1 MQSPPQPL
9 NGLLSADATGFVC
22 LYADLGFVCFL
33 KRLRHE
39 DVVVLGQFCVELVT

>member
-33 KRLRHE
+33 KGLRHE
-39 DVVVLGQFCVELVT
+39 DIVVLGQFCVEVIT